1 MFSPETRIKDIIPV
15 IGLGTWNMRGGNCT
29 ASVQSGLNIGYR
41 HLDTAQ
47 NYGNEREVGKGL
59 KQSDVDREDIF
70 ITTKVASGN
79 LTSSGI
85 RSSFEGSLKKL
96 DTGYVDL
103 LLIHWPTSSMDLKE
117 CLDTM
122 FELVDEGKVKYA
134 GVSNFSPELFREA
147 TNIGPVANNQVKF
160 SPYSPAFETLE
171 TIKETG
177 KTLTAYSP
185 LEQGQAVKDDI
196 FGNIGEKYDKSASQ
210 VILRWLIQLGN
221 ISVIPKASSEDHRK
235 ENLEIFDFEISDEEM
250 DKLIKVV
257 KNQNY

>member
-1 MFSPETRIKDIIPV
+1 MFSPGTKIKDIIPV
-15 IGLGTWNMRGGNCT
+15 IGLGTWNMRGNTCT
-29 ASVQSGLNIGYR
+29 ESVQSGLEMGYR

-47 NYGNEREVGKGL
+47 NYGNEGEVGKGL
-59 KQSDVDREDIF
+59 KQSGIDREDVF

-96 DTGYVDL
+96 DTEYVDL
-103 LLIHWPTSSMDLKE
+103 LLIHWPTVSMDLKE

-122 FELVDEGKVKYA
+122 FELVDEEKVKFV
-134 GVSNFSPELFREA
+134 GVSNFSPELFRES

-185 LEQGQAVKDDI
+185 LEQGQAVKDNT
-196 FGNIGEKYDKSASQ
+196 FQNLGEKYNKSASQ

-221 ISVIPKASSEDHRK
+221 VSVIPKASGEDHRK
-235 ENLEIFDFEISDEEM
+235 ENLDIFDFGISDDEM
-250 DKLIKVV
+250 ESLIRVV
-257 KNQNY
+257 KQKI